1 MNRIQIAP
9 DEVVNV
15 LSRHILAD
23 GYDITLDMANSHGS
37 YLHDAKHNR
46 KLLDFFTFF
55 ASAPVGFNHPKMLND
70 KEFLDALLRAA
81 LTNPSNS
88 DIYTVEYAQFM
99 NSFERV
105 AMNSDFKYAFFIAGG
120 TLAVENTLKA
130 AMDWKVKKN
139 FQKGYRSEKGHQI
152 LHFEQ
157 AFHGRSGYALSLT
170 NTTVDKTALFTKFD
184 WPRVSNPKI
193 KFPYTDSGYDELK
206 KREQLAIKQIK
217 QYFYDRKDD
226 IAAIIIEPIQAEGG
240 DNHFRAEFL
249 QELKNLALEN
259 EALLIFDEVQTG
271 VGLTGKFWAY
281 EHFGVIPDMI
291 AFGKKMQICG
301 LLCGERID
309 EIPDNVF
316 HVPSRINS
324 TWGGSL
330 ADMVR
335 AGKIL
340 DIIEEDNLVQN
351 AADMGEH
358 LLQGLHS
365 IAEEH
370 PQKVSNVRGRGL
382 MCAFDLTNKV
392 QRDALIKEAMHE
404 GLFLLG
410 CAEKTIRFRPPLNIS
425 KEEVEKG
432 VEIIKQVLHKI

>member
-1 MNRIQIAP
+1 MNRVQIAP
-9 DEVVNV
+9 DKVVDI
-15 LSRHILAD
+15 LSRHILTD
-23 GYDITLDMANSHGS
+23 GYDLTLDMKNSHGS
-37 YLHDAKHNR
+37 YLYDSKHKR
-46 KLLDFFTFF
+46 ELLDFFTFF
-55 ASAPVGFNHPKMLND
+55 ASAPIGFNHPKMLND
-70 KEFLDALLRAA
+70 KEFLDALMRAA

-99 NSFERV
+99 SIFERV
-105 AMNSDFKYAFFIAGG
+105 AMNKDFKYAFFIAGG

-139 FQKGYRSEKGHQI
+139 FQKGYRYEKGHQI

-157 AFHGRSGYALSLT
+157 AFHGRSGYCLSLT
-170 NTTVDKTALFTKFD
+170 NTSPEKTALFTKFD
-184 WPRVSNPKI
+184 WPRVINPKI
-193 KFPYTDSGYDELK
+193 KFPYTDENYEELK
-206 KREQLAIKQIK
+206 KREELAIKQIK
-217 QYFYDRKDD
+217 QHFYERKDD

-249 QELKNLALEN
+249 QELKTLALEN

-281 EHFGVIPDMI
+281 EHFGVVPDMI

-301 LLCGERID
+301 LICGERID

-324 TWGGSL
+324 TWGGNL
-330 ADMVR
+330 VDMVR

-340 DIIEEDNLVQN
+340 EIIEEDNLVEN
-351 AADMGEH
+351 AAIVGEH
-358 LLQGLHS
+358 LLQRLYS
-365 IAEEH
+365 VAEAY
-370 PQKVSNVRGRGL
+370 PDKVSNVRGRGL
-382 MCAFDLTNKV
+382 MCAFDLTSRA
-392 QRDALIKEAMHE
+392 QRDALIREAMKE

-425 KEEVEKG
+425 KEEIDKG
-432 VEIIKQVLHKI
+432 VDIIKHVMPRI

>member
-23 GYDITLDMANSHGS
+23 GYDLTLDMANSHGA
-37 YLHDAKHNR
+37 YLYDAKHNR
-46 KLLDFFTFF
+46 ELLDFFTFF
-55 ASAPVGFNHPKMLND
+55 ASAPIGFNHPKMLND

-99 NSFERV
+99 TNFERI

-139 FQKGYRSEKGHQI
+139 FQKGYRTEKGHQI

-157 AFHGRSGYALSLT
+157 AFHGRSGYCLSLT
-170 NTTVDKTALFTKFD
+170 NTTPDKTALFTKFD
-184 WPRVSNPKI
+184 WPRVINPKI

-217 QYFYDRKDD
+217 QYFHDRKDD
-226 IAAIIIEPIQAEGG
+226 IAAIILEPIQAEGG

-281 EHFGVIPDMI
+281 QHFGVVPDMI

-324 TWGGSL
+324 TWGGNL
-330 ADMVR
+330 VDMVR

-340 DIIEEDNLVQN
+340 EIIEEDNLVEN
-351 AADMGEH
+351 AATVGEH
-358 LLQGLHS
+358 LLQGLHT
-365 IAEEH
+365 IAQEH
-370 PQKVSNVRGRGL
+370 PNKVSNVRGRGL
-382 MCAFDLTNKV
+382 MCAFDLASRT
-392 QRDALIKEAMHE
+392 QRDTLIKNAMNE

-425 KEEVEKG
+425 KEEVNKG
-432 VEIIKQVLHKI
+432 IEIITKALHKI

>member
-9 DEVVNV
+9 EEVLSV

-23 GYDITLDMANSHGS
+23 GYDVTLDMVKSHGS
-37 YLHDAKHNR
+37 YLYDAKHNR
-46 KLLDFFTFF
+46 ELLDFFTFF
-55 ASAPVGFNHPKMLND
+55 ASAPIGFNHHKMLND
-70 KEFLDALLRAA
+70 KDFLDALVRAA

-99 NSFERV
+99 SVFERV
-105 AMNSDFKYAFFIAGG
+105 AMNNDFKYAFFIAGG
-120 TLAVENTLKA
+120 ALAVENTLKA

-139 FQKGYRSEKGHQI
+139 FQKGYRTEKGHQI

-157 AFHGRSGYALSLT
+157 AFHGRSGYTLSLT
-170 NTTVDKTALFTKFD
+170 NTTPEKTALFTKFD
-184 WPRVSNPKI
+184 WPRVINPKI
-193 KFPYTDSGYDELK
+193 KFPYSDNNYDELK

-217 QYFYDRKDD
+217 QHFYERKDD

-281 EHFGVIPDMI
+281 EHFGVTPDLI

-309 EIPDNVF
+309 EVSDNVF

-324 TWGGSL
+324 TWGGNL
-330 ADMVR
+330 VDMVR

-340 DIIEEDNLVQN
+340 EIIEEDNLVEN
-351 AADMGEH
+351 AAEVGQY
-358 LLQGLHS
+358 LLEKLYEIQHEYPD
-365 IAEEH
+365 II
-370 PQKVSNVRGRGL
+370 SNARGRGL
-382 MCAFDLTNKV
+382 MCAFDFTSKS
-392 QRDALIKEAMHE
+392 QRDTLIKQAMQE

-425 KEEVEKG
+425 KEEVQKG
-432 VEIIKQVLHKI
+432 IEIIKHVLSKI